1 MTCASREFL
10 SGQLN
15 CTRLEE
21 SRTAAGMGLT
31 HAVRPS
37 RETECASFRKGLRYG
52 FERIDFAPPS
62 TLLVRLANRRIDGPG
77 LKIGHFKNLSSTPS
91 VCAAFAS
98 GAKNGIPAPRRLITP
113 IRTRPGKISVHPSL
127 AARPV
132 ATMITKECFGCEKVT
147 SHEHLHDCAPGIPE
161 THMVGSE
168 RFVCVLCKHVT
179 FAGSD
184 GASRFPF
191 TFDKVAAGR

>member
-1 MTCASREFL
+1 MTCLPVPCCSRVRYNAVVPL
-10 SGQLN
+10 DLI
-15 CTRLEE
+15 
-21 SRTAAGMGLT
+21 SRAIPRISPL
-31 HAVRPS
+31 
-37 RETECASFRKGLRYG
+37 FQKG
-52 FERIDFAPPS
+52 
-62 TLLVRLANRRIDGPG
+62 
-77 LKIGHFKNLSSTPS
+77 
-91 VCAAFAS
+91 
-98 GAKNGIPAPRRLITP
+98 
-113 IRTRPGKISVHPSL
+113 
-127 AARPV
+127 V

>member
-1 MTCASREFL
+1 MR
-10 SGQLN
+10 
-15 CTRLEE
+15 RLPAI
-21 SRTAAGMGLT
+21 SLDPMKF
-31 HAVRPS
+31 VQ
-37 RETECASFRKGLRYG
+37 
-52 FERIDFAPPS
+52 
-62 TLLVRLANRRIDGPG
+62 
-77 LKIGHFKNLSSTPS
+77 
-91 VCAAFAS
+91 AFA
-98 GAKNGIPAPRRLITP
+98 A
-113 IRTRPGKISVHPSL
+113 
-127 AARPV
+127 

>member
-1 MTCASREFL
+1 MLCAVGDSPATFD
-10 SGQLN
+10 N
-15 CTRLEE
+15 YTAMRL
-21 SRTAAGMGLT
+21 RRWLRIK
-31 HAVRPS
+31 HKVR
-37 RETECASFRKGLRYG
+37 RRKGG
-52 FERIDFAPPS
+52 TS
-62 TLLVRLANRRIDGPG
+62 TL
-77 LKIGHFKNLSSTPS
+77 
-91 VCAAFAS
+91 
-98 GAKNGIPAPRRLITP
+98 AKG
-113 IRTRPGKISVHPSL
+113 
-127 AARPV
+127 V

-161 THMVGSE
+161 THIVGSE

>member
-1 MTCASREFL
+1 MV
-10 SGQLN
+10 Q
-15 CTRLEE
+15 
-21 SRTAAGMGLT
+21 
-31 HAVRPS
+31 
-37 RETECASFRKGLRYG
+37 
-52 FERIDFAPPS
+52 I
-62 TLLVRLANRRIDGPG
+62 
-77 LKIGHFKNLSSTPS
+77 
-91 VCAAFAS
+91 AS
-98 GAKNGIPAPRRLITP
+98 GVPDVPLFQKG
-113 IRTRPGKISVHPSL
+113 
-127 AARPV
+127 V

-147 SHEHLHDCAPGIPE
+147 SHEHLHDCAPGSPE

>member
-1 MTCASREFL
+1 
-10 SGQLN
+10 
-15 CTRLEE
+15 
-21 SRTAAGMGLT
+21 
-31 HAVRPS
+31 
-37 RETECASFRKGLRYG
+37 LRYNAVVPLDLIRG
-52 FERIDFAPPS
+52 AITRNPRISPLFQK
-62 TLLVRLANRRIDGPG
+62 G
-77 LKIGHFKNLSSTPS
+77 
-91 VCAAFAS
+91 
-98 GAKNGIPAPRRLITP
+98 
-113 IRTRPGKISVHPSL
+113 
-127 AARPV
+127 V

-147 SHEHLHDCAPGIPE
+147 SHEHLHECAPGIPE

>member
-1 MTCASREFL
+1 MHDDQRMEV
-10 SGQLN
+10 GRN
-15 CTRLEE
+15 GRMVGE
-21 SRTAAGMGLT
+21 
-31 HAVRPS
+31 
-37 RETECASFRKGLRYG
+37 
-52 FERIDFAPPS
+52 D
-62 TLLVRLANRRIDGPG
+62 RRCGVDQI
-77 LKIGHFKNLSSTPS
+77 
-91 VCAAFAS
+91 AS
-98 GAKNGIPAPRRLITP
+98 GVPDVPPFQKG
-113 IRTRPGKISVHPSL
+113 
-127 AARPV
+127 V

-161 THMVGSE
+161 THIVGSE

>member
-1 MTCASREFL
+1 
-10 SGQLN
+10 
-15 CTRLEE
+15 
-21 SRTAAGMGLT
+21 
-31 HAVRPS
+31 
-37 RETECASFRKGLRYG
+37 
-52 FERIDFAPPS
+52 
-62 TLLVRLANRRIDGPG
+62 LVVDQI
-77 LKIGHFKNLSSTPS
+77 
-91 VCAAFAS
+91 AS
-98 GAKNGIPAPRRLITP
+98 GVPDVPLFQKG
-113 IRTRPGKISVHPSL
+113 
-127 AARPV
+127 V

-161 THMVGSE
+161 THIIGSE

>member
-1 MTCASREFL
+1 MCIEFQRPTALQRRNVLEWSGRAGWWCACLRSQASRPEQTSAVLCRSSSRRL
-10 SGQLN
+10 SQRR
-15 CTRLEE
+15 TRVHDDQRMEVGRNGRMVGE
-21 SRTAAGMGLT
+21 
-31 HAVRPS
+31 
-37 RETECASFRKGLRYG
+37 
-52 FERIDFAPPS
+52 D
-62 TLLVRLANRRIDGPG
+62 RRWGVDQI
-77 LKIGHFKNLSSTPS
+77 
-91 VCAAFAS
+91 AS
-98 GAKNGIPAPRRLITP
+98 GVPDVPLFQKG
-113 IRTRPGKISVHPSL
+113 
-127 AARPV
+127 V

-161 THMVGSE
+161 THIVGSE

>member
-1 MTCASREFL
+1 MS
-10 SGQLN
+10 
-15 CTRLEE
+15 
-21 SRTAAGMGLT
+21 
-31 HAVRPS
+31 
-37 RETECASFRKGLRYG
+37 
-52 FERIDFAPPS
+52 APQS
-62 TLLVRLANRRIDGPG
+62 
-77 LKIGHFKNLSSTPS
+77 NLSSRIIAQQHHS
-91 VCAAFAS
+91 
-98 GAKNGIPAPRRLITP
+98 
-113 IRTRPGKISVHPSL
+113 IRTHSPAISSF
-127 AARPV
+127 RQGQ
-132 ATMITKECFGCEKVT
+132 ATMVTKECFGCEKVT